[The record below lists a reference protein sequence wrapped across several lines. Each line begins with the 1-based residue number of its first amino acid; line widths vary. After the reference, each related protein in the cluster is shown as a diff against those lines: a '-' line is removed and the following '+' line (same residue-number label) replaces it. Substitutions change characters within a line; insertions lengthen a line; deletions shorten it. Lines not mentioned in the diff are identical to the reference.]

1 MYRLHAIYVQC
12 TCESKYKK
20 VIENLTANSK
30 AKIKRKKTMKETEN
44 YEFHGVDKEAMTET
58 ADIEKKDER
67 VEGTEP
73 EYELD
78 LWEGQFSLTDSTNLS
93 NSTQSLSTST
103 HVGAICSS
111 KFLILNIYFP
121 PKSFVL
127 KWLMIVEHI
136 YLQSE
141 DDIRKYNSTLG

>member
-1 MYRLHAIYVQC
+1 M
-12 TCESKYKK
+12 
-20 VIENLTANSK
+20 IENLTANSK

-111 KFLILNIYFP
+111 KFFFSIFIFLQ
-121 PKSFVL
+121 KVL
-127 KWLMIVEHI
+127 F
-136 YLQSE
+136 
-141 DDIRKYNSTLG
+141 